1 MTILKTPRYGIEYS
15 GPGEKPK
22 DYTTQQER
30 LAKSVEA
37 ALALASI
44 PDTGNP
50 DVRVAPTAAAR
61 DAYFGTPSTAAAQLA
76 LQNRGALAIRTDTG
90 QLERYYGLYNVNTNK
105 GGRAV
110 AGWYPMGPMTA
121 QYTVSF
127 SSGGTA
133 PDSIGLPVLRAAVS
147 TARAADLFT
156 PVAGGLSLRNPGLY
170 RFGFDFTAG
179 TAKLGTRSFVDMTVR
194 GEAIRFGLADGA
206 GVEDRG
212 ADSSPDFMVTAPTSA
227 AFAFYRNTG
236 AQAQITGRIFATYLG
251 PNN

>member
-50 DVRVAPTAAAR
+50 DVRVAPSAAAR

-110 AGWYPMGPMTA
+110 AGWYPTGPMTA
-121 QYTVSF
+121 QYSVSF
-127 SSGGTA
+127 NSGGTA

-147 TARAADLFT
+147 SSRATDLFT
-156 PVAGGLSLRNPGLY
+156 PVAGGLTIRNPGIY
-170 RFGFDFTAG
+170 QFGFDLTASPN
-179 TAKLGTRSFVDMTVR
+179 KLGTRSFVDMTVW
-194 GEAIRFGLADGA
+194 GESMRFGIAEGNGA
-206 GVEDRG
+206 EDRG
-212 ADSSPDFMVTAPTSA
+212 ASPTPDVMVTAPTSIA
-227 AFAFYRNTG
+227 MAFYRNTG
-236 AQAQITGRIFATYLG
+236 AQAPITGRIFATYLG